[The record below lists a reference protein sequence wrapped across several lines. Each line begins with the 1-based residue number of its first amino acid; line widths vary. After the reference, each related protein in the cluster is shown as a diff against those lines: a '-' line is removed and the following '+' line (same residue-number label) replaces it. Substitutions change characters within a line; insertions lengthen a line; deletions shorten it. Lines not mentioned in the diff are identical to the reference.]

1 MSIRIELYDTTLR
14 DGAQAE
20 GVAFS
25 LNDKLAAT
33 ARLDEMGFDYVEG
46 GYPASNEKDKSYF
59 ESVAERSLKHAKV
72 CAFGMTRRRGVA
84 VQDDAGVSALL
95 DAKTEITTIVGKASL
110 FQASQALRVSGDENL
125 SMIEE
130 TIRRLVESGKRVFF
144 DAEHFFDGWKQ
155 DAAYSLE
162 ALKVAVSAGA
172 EAVVLCDTNGGS
184 MPEEIA
190 KGMDAVRGA
199 LSCVSSAIPVKVGIH
214 THNDCG
220 LAIANSIAAV
230 ESGATIV
237 QGTINGLGE
246 RCGNADLIA
255 VAAILALKKN
265 GRFSVLSS
273 DSIERLTEFSRFF
286 YELTNVNPVISQPF
300 VGKSAFAHKGGMH
313 VSGVNRDSSTYEHVP
328 PESVGNERRI
338 LVSELSGKSN
348 IVACVKK
355 YHLEESGELDQ
366 ETIAKILERVTQK
379 ESLGYQYEGA
389 DGSFRLLVSKVKG
402 EFEPSFKRLNYQ
414 TSVVVNVVNDSLT
427 TNATVA
433 TVKLRV
439 GKRGEIRHE
448 VAEGDGPVDAL
459 NNAMRKALQPIY
471 PELAEMKLVDYKVR
485 VLNSDAGTAATTR
498 VIIESKDGEEH
509 WGTVGVSENVVEAS
523 WIALCDSIEYKL
535 SKSLASRK

>member
-59 ESVAERSLKHAKV
+59 ESVAERSLKHARV

-246 RCGNADLIA
+246 R
-255 VAAILALKKN
+255 
-265 GRFSVLSS
+265 
-273 DSIERLTEFSRFF
+273 
-286 YELTNVNPVISQPF
+286 
-300 VGKSAFAHKGGMH
+300 
-313 VSGVNRDSSTYEHVP
+313 
-328 PESVGNERRI
+328 
-338 LVSELSGKSN
+338 
-348 IVACVKK
+348 
-355 YHLEESGELDQ
+355 
-366 ETIAKILERVTQK
+366 
-379 ESLGYQYEGA
+379 
-389 DGSFRLLVSKVKG
+389 
-402 EFEPSFKRLNYQ
+402 
-414 TSVVVNVVNDSLT
+414 
-427 TNATVA
+427 
-433 TVKLRV
+433 
-439 GKRGEIRHE
+439 
-448 VAEGDGPVDAL
+448 
-459 NNAMRKALQPIY
+459 
-471 PELAEMKLVDYKVR
+471 
-485 VLNSDAGTAATTR
+485 
-498 VIIESKDGEEH
+498 
-509 WGTVGVSENVVEAS
+509 
-523 WIALCDSIEYKL
+523 
-535 SKSLASRK
+535 